1 MLCFLS
7 CFIRLDFHRQLNG
20 RRVGRRIYCFYANW
34 INRMP
39 SIVFDVHTV
48 GVGCKDQVC
57 TMSVRCYECCAG
69 RTHVNW
75 RYVTA
80 LLG

>member
-1 MLCFLS
+1 
-7 CFIRLDFHRQLNG
+7 
-20 RRVGRRIYCFYANW
+20 
-34 INRMP
+34 MP

-57 TMSVRCYECCAG
+57 KCLFVVMSAVAG

-75 RYVTA
+75 RYRT
-80 LLG
+80 LRLGVI